1 MKPTVAKALF
11 AIILT
16 LALAGSLAAPGA
28 AADLADRKALTLD
41 VVKGIAAATERFA
54 DEHGWKV
61 CIAILDSGGHL
72 LYFQRD
78 DDVQLGSIEV
88 AIRKAKAAA
97 IFRRPSKAFADRVP
111 TEPQV
116 MVIPDVFALEGG
128 VPIVHEGQVLGA
140 IGVSGVT
147 NPQDGMIAQ
156 AGADAL
162 PKILGR

>member
-1 MKPTVAKALF
+1 MERTVARSLN
-11 AIILT
+11 AIVALT
-16 LALAGSLAAPGA
+16 LISVPVPVAGEELAT
-28 AADLADRKALTLD
+28 RKALTLEAA
-41 VVKGIAAATERFA
+41 KGIAAAAEKFA
-54 DEHGWKV
+54 GEHGWKV
-61 CIAILDSGGHL
+61 CIAILDSSGHL

-88 AIRKAKAAA
+88 AMRKARSAA
-97 IFRRPSKAFADRVP
+97 IFRRPSKVFADRVSS
-111 TEPQV
+111 EPQV
-116 MVIPDVFALEGG
+116 VMIPDVFALEGG
-128 VPIVHEGQVLGA
+128 VPIIHEGIVLGA